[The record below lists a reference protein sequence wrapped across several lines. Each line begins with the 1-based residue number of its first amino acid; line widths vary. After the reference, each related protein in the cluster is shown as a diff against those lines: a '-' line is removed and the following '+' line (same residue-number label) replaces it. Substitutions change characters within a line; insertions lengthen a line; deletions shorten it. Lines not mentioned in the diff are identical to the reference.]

1 MEALVEYLVKPLAA
15 HPADVQI
22 TAVEGSASVLLELRV
37 NVEDV
42 DAVRGEDGS
51 RIHAIQQ
58 ILSASGGKRKPV
70 LELIDSA
77 SADSDGAEE

>member
-15 HPADVQI
+15 HPDDVKI

-37 NVEDV
+37 NSEDV

-51 RIHAIQQ
+51 RFRAIQQ

-77 SADSDGAEE
+77 ADSDGAEE

>member
-22 TAVEGSASVLLELRV
+22 TAVEGSASVLLELRM
-37 NVEDV
+37 NAEDV
-42 DAVRGEDGS
+42 DTIRGEDGS
-51 RIHAIQQ
+51 RFRAIQQ

>member
-15 HPADVQI
+15 HPDDVRI
-22 TAVEGSASVLLELRV
+22 SAVEGSASVLLELRV
-37 NVEDV
+37 NAEDV

-51 RIHAIQQ
+51 RFRAIQQ

-77 SADSDGAEE
+77 ADSDGAEE